1 MPSELDLI
9 FRLSVAGLFAGLVGI
24 ERELS
29 DKGAGFR
36 THILVGLGSC
46 LFALMSA
53 YGLELFLEGPPG
65 QRYGD
70 PTRIAAQIV
79 SGIGFLGAGAIIR
92 EGVTVRG
99 LTTAASLWVVAA
111 IGMAAA
117 FGHYGLAGFTTVI
130 TLLSLVALRRVK
142 PRYLARMR
150 SDHTAFAL
158 DVDGTF
164 DVGELALIVI
174 ELGAS
179 IDRLAVA
186 GRGDEAPGD
195 RRIEVELELPLAGG
209 AQIMA
214 AVVRL
219 PGLRD
224 LDATPA
230 SSERER

>member
-9 FRLSVAGLFAGLVGI
+9 FRLSVAALLAGLVGL

-53 YGLELFLEGPPG
+53 YGLELFLEGAPG

-92 EGVTVRG
+92 DGMTVRG

-117 FGHYGLAGFTTVI
+117 FAHYGVAGFTAVL
-130 TLLSLVALRRVK
+130 TLLSLVVLRRVK
-142 PRYLARMR
+142 PRYLARLR
-150 SDHTAFAL
+150 SDHAAFAL
-158 DVDGTF
+158 EVDHTF
-164 DVGELALIVI
+164 DVGEFVVTVI
-174 ELGAS
+174 ESGAS
-179 IDRLAVA
+179 IDRLALA
-186 GRGDEAPGD
+186 DGRDDTSGR
-195 RRIEVELELPLAGG
+195 RRIDVQLELPASGG
-209 AQIMA
+209 AELMA
-214 AVVRL
+214 AVVQL

-224 LDATPA
+224 LVATG
-230 SSERER
+230 